1 MNQAS
6 TISNPFYR
14 AALSLRDTYLLRSFF
29 AGLLIPCGFAPFHL
43 PGLAIL
49 GMALFFSQLRQQTL
63 KQSIAIGFFFGFG
76 FLGLG
81 VSWIYVSIHEYG
93 HLNAIL
99 SALVTLLFI
108 IYLACYPALVAL
120 VYHKLAKKRSLLFTC
135 VLFSALWCLGEYLRA
150 TTMGGFPW
158 LLLGFGQI
166 DTPLKYLLPI
176 FGVFG
181 VGFITCLC
189 ATLLAA
195 STQLKGSVRYLW
207 LFAFIALLIAPSLL
221 KNKAWSTISSTPV
234 SVAIIQ
240 PNLSIRDKW
249 DEPLFW
255 QLLQRYEDALGQLIG
270 KKQLIVMPESAIP
283 LPANYISDFIDTI
296 DQKAKRMG
304 SAVLLGMPRPTPANE
319 NAYYNT
325 LTTLGSA
332 DGSYFKQQL
341 VPFGEFIPEFMLRIT
356 NWLSIPVANMKPGK
370 ANQPLI
376 RVQNHPVASLIC
388 YELAYPQ
395 LLRKQLPNAEWI
407 VSISDDGWFGHSL
420 AMYQQLQ
427 MAQVLS
433 IQTGRF
439 QVVANKDGLSSV
451 IDTHGDLTASLPVFT
466 SGILET
472 TLYPATGASPWV
484 YLGDLPILLVCLF
497 VLFIACC
504 ASVMIRKPINTL
516 I

>member
-1 MNQAS
+1 MHQTS

-14 AALSLRDTYLLRSFF
+14 AALSIRDAHLLRSFF

-49 GMALFFSQLRQQTL
+49 GMALFFAQLRQQTL
-63 KQSIAIGFFFGFG
+63 KQSFAIGFVFGLG

-93 HLNAIL
+93 HLNAIV

-108 IYLACYPALVAL
+108 IYLAFYPALVAIT
-120 VYHKLAKKRSLLFTC
+120 YTKLAAKRSLLLTC
-135 VLFSALWCLGEYLRA
+135 FIFSALWCLSEYLRA
-150 TTMGGFPW
+150 ITLGGFPW
-158 LLLGFGQI
+158 LLLGVGQI

-176 FGVFG
+176 VGIFG
-181 VGFITCLC
+181 VGFVTSLC
-189 ATLLAA
+189 ATLLATG
-195 STQLKGSVRYLW
+195 TQSKGVVRYSW
-207 LFAFIALLIAPSLL
+207 IFTFVAILIVPSLL
-221 KNKAWSTISSTPV
+221 KNKEWTTISHSPI
-234 SVAIIQ
+234 SVGIIQ

-249 DEPLFW
+249 DEALFW
-255 QLLQRYEDALGQLIG
+255 RLLQHYEDSISQLIG
-270 KKQLIVMPESAIP
+270 KKQLIVMPESSIP
-283 LPANYISDFIDTI
+283 LPVNYISDFIDTI
-296 DQKAKRMG
+296 DQQAKKAG
-304 SAVLLGMPRPTPANE
+304 SAILLGIPRPTPADE

-332 DGSYFKQQL
+332 QGSYFKQQL

-376 RVQNHPVASLIC
+376 RVQNHPIAALIC

-395 LLRKQLPNAEWI
+395 LLRQQLPEAEWI

-439 QVVANKDGLSSV
+439 QVVANKDGLSSI
-451 IDTHGDLTASLPVFT
+451 IDAHGDLTSSLPAFT

-484 YLGDLPILLVCLF
+484 YLGDLPALLVCLLVIF
-497 VLFIACC
+497 CALFRL
-504 ASVMIRKPINTL
+504 RKP
-516 I
+516 